1 MLYQGVRLIKLLG
14 YTQDANFVYNSLL
27 QLQVKVMNFI
37 LKVDSKELAFRCYMF
52 QLLSKFRKRKLY
64 CLIGLCITLDFFRI
78 FVCLGLL
85 A

>member
-14 YTQDANFVYNSLL
+14 YTQDANFIYNSLL

-52 QLLSKFRKRKLY
+52 QL
-64 CLIGLCITLDFFRI
+64 
-78 FVCLGLL
+78 
-85 A
+85 